1 MVPDLFERAT
11 RVPATSDKQ
20 PSIPGQMISIRKEEN
35 RDRKL
40 VSLIYK
46 AAFGQPTEADLV
58 EALHKSCPERL
69 AMVAEEHGQVVGH
82 ILFTPATINTDNGE
96 IITGMGLAPIAVT
109 PDLQGQ
115 GIGSR
120 LIKVGLSILKEQHC
134 PFVIVLGHPRYYPR
148 FGFAPAEQHNI
159 RCQWPGVPA
168 EAFMILI
175 MKPEV
180 LHQVNGV
187 ARYRE
192 EFNEAV

>member
-1 MVPDLFERAT
+1 
-11 RVPATSDKQ
+11 
-20 PSIPGQMISIRKEEN
+20 MITIRKEEN

-46 AAFGQPTEADLV
+46 AAFGQATEADLV

-69 AMVAEEHGQVVGH
+69 ALVAEEHSQVVGH
-82 ILFTPATINTDNGE
+82 ILFTPATINTDSGE

-120 LIKVGLSILKEQHC
+120 LVTVGLAILNEQHC

-148 FGFAPAEQHNI
+148 FGFVPAEQHKI
-159 RCQWPGVPA
+159 HCQWPDVPS

-175 MKPEV
+175 LDDEAMREV
-180 LHQVNGV
+180 SGV
-187 ARYRE
+187 ASYRE
-192 EFNEAV
+192 EFNQAV